1 MDTDYKY
8 EPKNGLTRW
17 LDSRLPLM
25 RFTSEHVLQFPTPKN
40 LNYFWT
46 FGFILTIARGIPKCL
61 TNVIFYLFKGRNK
74 ITEMN
79 VDF

>member
-46 FGFILTIARGIPKCL
+46 FGFILTMCHKTHRKNKSKC
-61 TNVIFYLFKGRNK
+61 TKIIF
-74 ITEMN
+74 
-79 VDF
+79 

>member
-40 LNYFWT
+40 LNNFWT
-46 FGFILTIARGIPKCL
+46 FGFILT
-61 TNVIFYLFKGRNK
+61 
-74 ITEMN
+74 M
-79 VDF
+79 

>member
-8 EPKNGLTRW
+8 EPKNGLTKW

-40 LNYFWT
+40 LNYFWSSVWD
-46 FGFILTIARGIPKCL
+46 FAKVKGKKIDR
-61 TNVIFYLFKGRNK
+61 FYQR
-74 ITEMN
+74 I
-79 VDF
+79 